1 MDNGLRLR
9 TTVLLTYIE
18 CGVCFDSIHEL
29 AGEAVVRCVD
39 DEGLVVE
46 EGVGRVEDIAGHGL
60 TV

>member
-1 MDNGLRLR
+1 MDNGLR
-9 TTVLLTYIE
+9 TTSYIE

-29 AGEAVVRCVD
+29 AGVAVVRCVD